1 MKKLFLFLSVI
12 VLASCGNN
20 ESEEPVISQKPK
32 FEIKKEKVYI
42 GEHHTYSDVLK
53 PYYYHYTVTQTNPN
67 ATVSQE
73 RLKEMEDSVNYDL
86 ELSDERNDIFYLK
99 DTGIE
104 INGKAV
110 DIPMELFV
118 EESKRDKYVSLG
130 RNGLMDIWKESD
142 MLCLF
147 TTFQD
152 YQGLFDIRM
161 RTHTSAEYDDLYMAF
176 RQDGFFGDYVKALDY
191 FNLVDEKPTNK
202 PTINLT
208 EYYWAYDRFNDRKY
222 WDDEGNS
229 YTTKVVVKRMEDV
242 EGYDHSIK
250 NSSES
255 WSSFDWYKSYP
266 IIQVY
271 KEGELWFE
279 GKIYKYTEEHT
290 EWEDGVYTI
299 LCFDAHTK
307 RDGYYWDLLYEW
319 VGYSRFQMRKLDF
332 TKPTEYAEF
341 TEVETIN
348 VKIVK
353 DEKEGH
359 KGTGSFDNGKGKTFN
374 YND

>member
-1 MKKLFLFLSVI
+1 MKKLFLFLSVM

-20 ESEEPVISQKPK
+20 ESEEPVVSQKPK
-32 FEIKKEKVYI
+32 FEIKKEMVYI
-42 GEHHTYSDVLK
+42 GEHYTYSDVLK

-86 ELSDERNDIFYLK
+86 ELSDERKDIFYLK
-99 DTGIE
+99 NTGIE

-110 DIPMELFV
+110 DIPMVFSV
-118 EESKRDKYVSLG
+118 EESKIDKYVSLG
-130 RNGLMDIWKESD
+130 KNGLMDIWKKSQ

-161 RTHTSAEYDDLYMAF
+161 RTRPGAEYDDLYIDF
-176 RQDGFFGDYVKALDY
+176 RQDWAFGDYVEALDY
-191 FNLVDEKPTNK
+191 FNLVDEKPTSE

-208 EYYWAYDRFNDRKY
+208 EYYWTYDRFNDRKY

-242 EGYDHSIK
+242 KGYDHSIK

-255 WSSFDWYKSYP
+255 WSAFDWYENYP
-266 IIQVY
+266 VIQIY
-271 KEGELWFE
+271 KEDELWFE
-279 GKIYKYTEEHT
+279 GKINKYTEEHT
-290 EWEDGVYTI
+290 EREDGIDTI
-299 LCFDAHTK
+299 LTFYAATK
-307 RDGYYWDLLYEW
+307 RDGYYWQFSYEW
-319 VGYSRFQMRKLDF
+319 VGYSRFILEKLDF
-332 TKPTEYAEF
+332 TKPTEHDEF
-341 TEVETIN
+341 TEVETIK
-348 VKIVK
+348 VRIVK